1 MKKIA
6 IYLSLFCIG
15 FSSLNAQ
22 KIDRKKVVQRHNIVN
37 VKADTLSTL
46 TVGNGKFAYTVDIT
60 GMQSFPEYYK
70 NGVSLGTQSEW
81 GWNSFPNTENYKF
94 EETLKPYD

>member
-22 KIDRKKVVQRHNIVN
+22 KIDRKKVVQRHNVVN
-37 VKADTLSTL
+37 TKADTLSTL

-60 GMQSFPEYYK
+60 GMQSI
-70 NGVSLGTQSEW
+70 SL
-81 GWNSFPNTENYKF
+81 NPKLKF
-94 EETLKPYD
+94 ENTFRCLEAFHVPPTSTPYIKFLKSFEKS

>member
-1 MKKIA
+1 MNKIA

-22 KIDRKKVVQRHNIVN
+22 KIDRKKVVQRHNVVN
-37 VKADTLSTL
+37 TKADALSTV

-70 NGVSLGTQSEW
+70 NGVSLGTQFEW
-81 GWNSFPNTENYKF
+81 GCNSFPNNENNTF
-94 EETLKPYD
+94 DETV